1 MAQFAFFLTYACCH
15 VLTNAVLHS
24 AGRPSQKEFSFA
36 MPACPIA
43 AFSGSKTIPVSL
55 PSKDPLPVKI
65 SAKGTVSIFDETKTM
80 QGQVTLDVT
89 LS

>member
-1 MAQFAFFLTYACCH
+1 
-15 VLTNAVLHS
+15 
-24 AGRPSQKEFSFA
+24 